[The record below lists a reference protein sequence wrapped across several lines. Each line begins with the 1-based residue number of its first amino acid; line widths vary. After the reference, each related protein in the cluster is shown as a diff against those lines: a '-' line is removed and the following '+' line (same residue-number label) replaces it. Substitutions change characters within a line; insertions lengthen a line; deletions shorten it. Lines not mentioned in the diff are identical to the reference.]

1 MAADANVMAQRA
13 TPQDFKSWRFPLLK
27 RRSEKVGVETRIC
40 FIRYIS
46 RTTSKYVCVS
56 AQRQKM
62 RQKNDCKRVCLEKVF
77 PQLYIWLLKNMTL
90 GMCFHKNMGTRMCMR
105 MQKQQWKG
113 NAIVFPT
120 LTTIVLGNAYVIFFV
135 PPPD

>member
-1 MAADANVMAQRA
+1 MFFPQEPTSRMAGQFFYSSGAEFPGSMAADANVMAQRA

-56 AQRQKM
+56 AQRQK
-62 RQKNDCKRVCLEKVF
+62 K
-77 PQLYIWLLKNMTL
+77 
-90 GMCFHKNMGTRMCMR
+90 
-105 MQKQQWKG
+105 
-113 NAIVFPT
+113 
-120 LTTIVLGNAYVIFFV
+120 
-135 PPPD
+135 